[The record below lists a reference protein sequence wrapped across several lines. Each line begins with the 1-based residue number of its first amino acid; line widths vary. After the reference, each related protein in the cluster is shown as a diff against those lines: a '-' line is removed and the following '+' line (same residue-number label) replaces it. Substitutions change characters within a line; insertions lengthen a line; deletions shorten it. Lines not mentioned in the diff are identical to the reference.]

1 MVNQRIAFIITGLGM
16 GGAETQV
23 CSLIDQLAARG
34 NTILLLSLTGESVN
48 KPKHPSIQLVELNM
62 RKTPLGF
69 VKAYWQAVSILR
81 QFQPDVVH
89 SHMVHANIF
98 ARLLR
103 VVAPIPRLVCT
114 AHSNNEGGK
123 ARMLAYRLTDSWCDL
138 TTNVSQEAVEAFIIQ
153 KAVKPGRIIAQ
164 HNGIDLAK
172 FVFNPVARER
182 CRAELGLNTNQTLLL
197 AVGRLT
203 EAKDY
208 PNLLNA
214 FAQLVKRQPNVKLAI
229 IGIGELAT
237 SVEALIEQLELKPY
251 VALLGLRF
259 DVVDWMSAAD
269 MYVMSSAWEGMPMV
283 LLEAMATERVVIAT
297 DCGGVREVVG
307 DYGYLVPPRDSAKL
321 AEAIEQAIALPS
333 QARSVLGNNARS
345 YIESR
350 YSLSAITEQWLKYY
364 QRPMQ

>member
-1 MVNQRIAFIITGLGM
+1 M

-34 NTILLLSLTGESVN
+34 NAILLLSLTGESVN
-48 KPKHPSIQLVELNM
+48 KPKHSLVKLVELNM

-69 VKAYWQAVSILR
+69 VKAYLQAVSILR

-103 VVAPIPRLVCT
+103 VIAPIPRLVCT

-138 TTNVSQEAVEAFIIQ
+138 TTNVSQDAVEAFIAQ
-153 KAVKPGRIIAQ
+153 NAAKPGRIVAL
-164 HNGIDLAK
+164 HNGIDLSK
-172 FVFNPVARER
+172 FTFNSVARER

-208 PNLLNA
+208 PNLLHA

-237 SVEALIEQLELKPY
+237 SVEALIEQLELKSY

-307 DYGYLVPPRDSAKL
+307 DYGFLVPPHDSAKL
-321 AEAIEQAIALPS
+321 AEALEQAITLPPKE
-333 QARSVLGNNARS
+333 RSVLGSNARS

>member
-1 MVNQRIAFIITGLGM
+1 MKILFLVTGLGM

-34 NTILLLSLTGESVN
+34 HAILLLSLTGESVN
-48 KPKHPSIQLVELNM
+48 KPKYLSVKLVELNM

-81 QFQPDVVH
+81 QFQPDIVH
-89 SHMVHANIF
+89 SHMVHANIL

-103 VVAPIPRLVCT
+103 VIAPIPRLVCT

-123 ARMLAYRLTDSWCDL
+123 ARVLAYRLTDRWCDL
-138 TTNVSQEAVEAFIIQ
+138 TTNVSQDAVEAFITQ
-153 KAVKPGRIIAQ
+153 KAVKPGRIMAQ

-172 FVFNPVARER
+172 FVFNPVARDR
-182 CRAELGLNTNQTLLL
+182 CRAELGLNTKQTLLL

-208 PNLLNA
+208 PNLLRA

-229 IGIGELAT
+229 VGKGELST

-269 MYVMSSAWEGMPMV
+269 IYVMSSAWEGMPIV

-307 DYGYLVPPRDSAKL
+307 DYGYLVPPRSSEKL
-321 AEAIEQAIALPS
+321 AEAIEQAMALS
-333 QARSVLGNNARS
+333 QQERETLGNNARN
-345 YIESR
+345 YIENR
-350 YSLSAITEQWLKYY
+350 YSLSVVADKWLEIY
-364 QRPMQ
+364 QG

>member
-1 MVNQRIAFIITGLGM
+1 MKIVFVITGLGM

-34 NTILLLSLTGESVN
+34 HDILLLSLTGESINNPRNPTV
-48 KPKHPSIQLVELNM
+48 KLVELKM
-62 RKTPLGF
+62 CKTSFGF
-69 VKAYWQAVSILR
+69 IQAYWKAVNIIR

-103 VVAPIPRLVCT
+103 LTSPIPRLVCT

-123 ARMLAYRLTDSWCDL
+123 LRILAYRLTDRLCDL
-138 TTNVSQEAVEAFIIQ
+138 TTNVSQDAVDVFITQ
-153 KAVKPGRIIAQ
+153 KAARSERIVAL

-172 FVFNPVARER
+172 FSFNTIARKR
-182 CRAELGLNTNQTLLL
+182 CRAELGLNANQTLLL

-208 PNLLNA
+208 PNLLYA
-214 FAQLVKRQPNVKLAI
+214 LAQLVKEQPNFKLAI
-229 IGIGELAT
+229 IGKGEL
-237 SVEALIEQLELKPY
+237 SDQIEGLIEQLGLKPY
-251 VALLGLRF
+251 VYHLGLRL

-269 MYVMSSAWEGMPMV
+269 LYVMSSAWEGMPMV
-283 LLEAMATERVVIAT
+283 LLEAMASERVVVAT
-297 DCGGVREVVG
+297 NCGGIAEVVG
-307 DYGYLVPPRDSAKL
+307 NNGYLVPPRDSEKL
-321 AEAIEQAIALPS
+321 ADAIEQAMMLSP
-333 QARSVLGNNARS
+333 QERKNLGKNARK

-350 YSLSAITEQWLKYY
+350 YSLSVITDKWLEIY
-364 QRPMQ
+364 QR

>member
-48 KPKHPSIQLVELNM
+48 KPKHPSVQLVELNM
-62 RKTPLGF
+62 RKTPFGF
-69 VKAYWQAVSILR
+69 VQAYWQAVSILR

-103 VVAPIPRLVCT
+103 VIAPIPRLVCT

-138 TTNVSQEAVEAFIIQ
+138 TTNVSQDAVEAFIAQ
-153 KAVKPGRIIAQ
+153 NAAKPGRIVAL
-164 HNGIDLAK
+164 HNGIDLSK
-172 FVFNPVARER
+172 FTFNSVARER
-182 CRAELGLNTNQTLLL
+182 CRSELGLNANQTLLL
-197 AVGRLT
+197 SVGRLT

-208 PNLLNA
+208 PNLLHA

-229 IGIGELAT
+229 IGIGELST
-237 SVEALIEQLELKPY
+237 SVEVLIEQLELKSY

-269 MYVMSSAWEGMPMV
+269 IYVMSSAWEGMPMV

-297 DCGGVREVVG
+297 DCGGVREVLG
-307 DYGYLVPPRDSAKL
+307 DYGYLVPPRNSEKL
-321 AEAIEQAIALPS
+321 TEAIEQAMALS
-333 QARSVLGNNARS
+333 QQERETLGNNARN

-350 YSLSAITEQWLKYY
+350 YSLSVVADKWLEIY
-364 QRPMQ
+364 QG

>member
-1 MVNQRIAFIITGLGM
+1 MKITLLITGLGM

-23 CSLIDQLAARG
+23 CSLIDQLASRG
-34 NTILLLSLTGESVN
+34 HTILLLSLTGESVN
-48 KPKHPSIQLVELNM
+48 KPKHPSVKLVELNM

-69 VKAYWQAVSILR
+69 VKAYWQAINILR

-103 VVAPIPRLVCT
+103 VVAPISRLVCT

-123 ARMLAYRLTDSWCDL
+123 ARMMAYRLTDSWCDL
-138 TTNVSQEAVEAFIIQ
+138 TTNVSQEAVEAFITQ
-153 KAVKPGRIIAQ
+153 KAAKPGRIVAL

-172 FVFNPVARER
+172 FAFNPVARER

-197 AVGRLT
+197 SVGRLT

-208 PNLLNA
+208 PNLLHA
-214 FAQLVKRQPNVKLAI
+214 FAQLVKSQPSIRLAI
-229 IGIGELAT
+229 IGQGELAT
-237 SVEALIEQLELKPY
+237 QIEQMIEQLELASH
-251 VALLGLRF
+251 VHLLGLRF
-259 DVVDWMSAAD
+259 DVADWMSAAD
-269 MYVMSSAWEGMPMV
+269 CFVLSSAWEGFGLV
-283 LLEAMATERVVIAT
+283 VAEAMACERPVVAT

-307 DYGYLVPPRDSAKL
+307 DYGYLVPPRNSEKL
-321 AEAIEQAIALPS
+321 AEALEQAIALSP
-333 QARSVLGNNARS
+333 QERVTLGNNARN
-345 YIESR
+345 YIESH

-364 QRPMQ
+364 QRTMQ

>member
-1 MVNQRIAFIITGLGM
+1 MKILFLITGLGM

-34 NTILLLSLTGESVN
+34 HAILLLSLTGESVN
-48 KPKHPSIQLVELNM
+48 KPKHPSVKLFELNM
-62 RKTPLGF
+62 RKTPFGF
-69 VKAYWQAVSILR
+69 VQAYWQAVSIHR

-103 VVAPIPRLVCT
+103 VIAPIPRLVCT
-114 AHSNNEGGK
+114 AHNSNEGGK
-123 ARMLAYRLTDSWCDL
+123 ARMLAYRLTDRWCDL
-138 TTNVSQEAVEAFIIQ
+138 TTNVSQEAVEAFITQ
-153 KAVKPGRIIAQ
+153 KAVKPGRIMAK

-172 FVFNPVARER
+172 FVFNPVAREL

-208 PNLLNA
+208 PNLLHA
-214 FAQLVKRQPNVKLAI
+214 FAKLVKREPNVKLAI
-229 IGIGELAT
+229 IGKGELST
-237 SVEALIEQLELKPY
+237 SVEALIEQLELKSY
-251 VALLGLRF
+251 VELLGLRF

-307 DYGYLVPPRDSAKL
+307 DCGYLVPPRDSKKL
-321 AEAIEQAIALPS
+321 AEAIEQAIALPP
-333 QARSVLGNNARS
+333 QERATLGNNARN

-350 YSLSAITEQWLKYY
+350 YSLSAITEQWLKFY

>member
-48 KPKHPSIQLVELNM
+48 KPKHPSVKLVELNM
-62 RKTPLGF
+62 RKTPFGF
-69 VKAYWQAVSILR
+69 VQAYWQAVSILR

-123 ARMLAYRLTDSWCDL
+123 TRMLAYRLTDRWCDL
-138 TTNVSQEAVEAFIIQ
+138 TTNVSQEAVEAFIAQ
-153 KAVKPGRIIAQ
+153 KAAKPGRIVAL

-172 FVFNPVARER
+172 FTFNHVARAR
-182 CRAELGLNTNQTLLL
+182 CRAELGLNTEQTLLL

-203 EAKDY
+203 QAKDY

-214 FAQLVKRQPNVKLAI
+214 FAQLVKSQPSIRLAI
-229 IGIGELAT
+229 IGQGELT
-237 SVEALIEQLELKPY
+237 TQIEQMIEQLDLASQ
-251 VALLGLRF
+251 VHLLGLRF
-259 DVVDWMSAAD
+259 DVADWMSAAD
-269 MYVMSSAWEGMPMV
+269 CFVLSSAWEGFGLV
-283 LLEAMATERVVIAT
+283 VAEAMACERPVVAT
-297 DCGGVREVVG
+297 DCGGVAEVVG
-307 DYGYLVPPRDSAKL
+307 DYGFLVPPRDSAKL
-321 AEAIEQAIALPS
+321 AEAIEQAIAL
-333 QARSVLGNNARS
+333 AAKERATLGNNARN

-350 YSLSAITEQWLKYY
+350 YSLSAVTEQWLNIY
-364 QRPMQ
+364 QSRM

>member
-1 MVNQRIAFIITGLGM
+1 MKITLLITGLGM

-34 NTILLLSLTGESVN
+34 HAILLLSLTGESVN
-48 KPKHPSIQLVELNM
+48 KPKHPSVKLVELNM

-69 VKAYWQAVSILR
+69 VKAYWKAVSILR

-123 ARMLAYRLTDSWCDL
+123 ARMIAYRLTDRWCDL
-138 TTNVSQEAVEAFIIQ
+138 STNVSQEAVKAFIAQ
-153 KAVKPGRIIAQ
+153 KATKPGRIVAL
-164 HNGIDLAK
+164 HNGVDLTK
-172 FVFNPVARER
+172 FAFNPVARER
-182 CRAELGLNTNQTLLL
+182 CRAELGLNANQTLLL
-197 AVGRLT
+197 SVGRLT

-208 PNLLNA
+208 PNLLRA
-214 FAQLVKRQPNVKLAI
+214 FAQLVKRQPSIRLAI
-229 IGIGELAT
+229 IGQGELT
-237 SVEALIEQLELKPY
+237 IQIEQMIEQLDLKSH
-251 VALLGLRF
+251 VHLLGLRF
-259 DVVDWMSAAD
+259 DVADWMSAAD
-269 MYVMSSAWEGMPMV
+269 CFVLSSAWEGFGLV
-283 LLEAMATERVVIAT
+283 VAEAMACERLVVAT

-307 DYGYLVPPRDSAKL
+307 DYGYLVPPRDSKKL
-321 AEAIEQAIALPS
+321 AEAIEQAMTL
-333 QARSVLGNNARS
+333 ARKERETLGNNARN

-350 YSLSAITEQWLKYY
+350 YSLSAITEQWLKFY

>member
-1 MVNQRIAFIITGLGM
+1 MKILFLVTGLGM

-34 NTILLLSLTGESVN
+34 NTILLISLTGESVN
-48 KPKHPSIQLVELNM
+48 KPKHPSVQLVELNM
-62 RKTPLGF
+62 RKTPFGF
-69 VKAYWQAVSILR
+69 VQAYWQAVNILR

-103 VVAPIPRLVCT
+103 VIAPIPRLVCT

-138 TTNVSQEAVEAFIIQ
+138 TTNVSQDAVEAFIAQ
-153 KAVKPGRIIAQ
+153 NAAKPGRIVAL

-172 FVFNPVARER
+172 FTFNSVARER
-182 CRAELGLNTNQTLLL
+182 CRSELGLNANQTLLL
-197 AVGRLT
+197 SVGRLT

-208 PNLLNA
+208 PNLLHA

-229 IGIGELAT
+229 IGIGELST
-237 SVEALIEQLELKPY
+237 SVEALIEQLELKSY

-269 MYVMSSAWEGMPMV
+269 IYVMSSAWEGMPMV

-307 DYGYLVPPRDSAKL
+307 DYGYLVPPRNSEKL
-321 AEAIEQAIALPS
+321 TEAIEQAMALS
-333 QARSVLGNNARS
+333 QQERETLGNNARN

-350 YSLSAITEQWLKYY
+350 YSLSVVADKWLEIY
-364 QRPMQ
+364 QG

>member
-1 MVNQRIAFIITGLGM
+1 M

-34 NTILLLSLTGESVN
+34 HTILLLSLTGESVN
-48 KPKHPSIQLVELNM
+48 KPKHPSVKLVELNM
-62 RKTPLGF
+62 RKTPFGF
-69 VKAYWQAVSILR
+69 VEAYWQAVSILR

-114 AHSNNEGGK
+114 AHNTNEGGK
-123 ARMLAYRLTDSWCDL
+123 VRMLAYRLTDSWCDL
-138 TTNVSQEAVEAFIIQ
+138 TTNVSQEAVEAFVAQ

-172 FVFNPVARER
+172 FAFNSVARER
-182 CRAELGLNTNQTLLL
+182 CRTELGLNTNQTLLL
-197 AVGRLT
+197 AVGRLSVQ
-203 EAKDY
+203 KDY
-208 PNLLNA
+208 PNLLHA

-229 IGIGELAT
+229 IGIGELST
-237 SVEALIEQLELKPY
+237 SVEALIEQLELKSY

-307 DYGYLVPPRDSAKL
+307 DYGFLVPPHDSAKL
-321 AEAIEQAIALPS
+321 AEALEQAIALSS
-333 QARSVLGNNARS
+333 QERLMLGNNARS

-350 YSLSAITEQWLKYY
+350 YSLSAITEQWLKVY